1 MHQAKTVT
9 QRRADH
15 RVARRR
21 SYQGERLQVEPEAP
35 CTRAL
40 AYDQVYPKLL
50 HGGVEHLLNHAAESM
65 DLIDEED
72 VAIIETGQHCCKV
85 AGALDCIT
93 RHGGDAD
100 DIEIAWVPGAFELP
114 IAAKKLVATGRFDV
128 VICLGAIVRSD
139 TPHFDYVAGESA
151 KGIARVGLDSGV
163 PVIFGV
169 VTADTVDQAVQRA
182 GVKAGNRGWDA
193 ALNAVEMASLMAE
206 LG

>member
-1 MHQAKTVT
+1 MPKPHEGQLDAQGRKFGIAVSRFNDLVT
-9 QRRADH
+9 T
-15 RVARRR
+15 
-21 SYQGERLQVEPEAP
+21 RL
-35 CTRAL
+35 L
-40 AYDQVYPKLL
+40 D
-50 HGGVEHLLNHAAESM
+50 
-65 DLIDEED
+65 
-72 VAIIETGQHCCKV
+72 
-85 AGALDCIT
+85 GALDCIK
-93 RHGGDAD
+93 RHGGDD
-100 DIEIAWVPGAFELP
+100 DNIQIAWVPGAFELP
-114 IAAKKLVATGRFDV
+114 LVAKKLAESGNFDA